1 LHKPTPAIVSQSAV
15 RRLPRFALFSLCIAY
30 VLAGFWGR
38 SAWKTEDMATLGFI
52 YDLAHGLVAWHTPSA
67 LGSNTDSLA
76 FLPYWLGA
84 IMLLPDWGINPDIAV
99 RIPFVLLLAL
109 SMVATW
115 YGSYYLARTPL
126 AQPVAFAFGG
136 EARPKDYAR
145 AMADGALLAFMAC
158 LGLAQLAHETT
169 PALAQLGFSALYFYA
184 IAALPYRSV
193 SPMIAAIGGQIGLTL
208 SGAPMLALALGL
220 GSGLI
225 HAWDQ
230 QQIKRETLGIVSL
243 SLLAAWLAYALDLW
257 SWKVIAPPSIA
268 GELYDSMELLLWFTW
283 PCWPLALWT
292 VWIWR
297 KQILTRHLS
306 RHLAWPGF
314 IVLLII
320 GATLA
325 TDSSDRTLLLALP
338 ALAALAAFALPTLK
352 RQVAAAID
360 WFTLLFFTGC
370 GIIIWVV
377 WLAMVTGIPPQPAL
391 NVSRLAPGFHYVFSV
406 STLLVAIVASIAWAA
421 LVRWRVGRH
430 RSVIWKSLALPAGG
444 ATLCWV
450 LLMSL
455 WLPLLDYTQGY
466 RPLIQKVQEKIPSHD
481 CIQIQQLPQDI
492 RAALQWYGTYRIA
505 DTDCRWLLTRT
516 DNPLALQ
523 DQINISPWLLVGSIH
538 HPADRGKSFWIWQRH

>member
-1 LHKPTPAIVSQSAV
+1 MHKPTPAIVSQSAV
-15 RRLPRFALFSLCIAY
+15 RRLPRFALLSLCVAY

-38 SAWKTEDMATLGFI
+38 SAWKIEDMATLGYV
-52 YDLAHGLVAWHTPSA
+52 YDLAHGLVNWNTPSA
-67 LGSNTDSLA
+67 LGTTTDSLA
-76 FLPYWLGA
+76 FLPYWFGA
-84 IMLLPDWGINPDIAV
+84 IMLLPDWGVHPDAAIRV
-99 RIPFVLLLAL
+99 PFIVFLVLA
-109 SMVATW
+109 MVATW

-145 AMADGALLAFMAC
+145 ALADGALLAFISC

-184 IAALPYRSV
+184 IAALPYRAV
-193 SPMIAAIGGQIGLTL
+193 SPLIAGICGQIGLTL
-208 SGAPMLALALGL
+208 SGAPMLALAMGL
-220 GSGLI
+220 GSAVI

-230 QQIKRETLGIVSL
+230 QQIKRETLGIVAL
-243 SLLAAWLAYALDLW
+243 SLLAALLAYVLNLW
-257 SWKVIAPPSIA
+257 SWKVIEPQSIT
-268 GELYDSMELLLWFTW
+268 GGLYDTVELLLWFTW

-297 KQILTRHLS
+297 KQILTQYLS
-306 RHLAWPGF
+306 RHLAWPGY

-320 GATLA
+320 SATFA
-325 TDSSDRTLLLALP
+325 TNSSDRTLLLALP

-352 RQVAAAID
+352 RQVAAVID

-377 WLAMVTGIPPQPAL
+377 WLAMVTGVPPQPAL
-391 NVSRLAPGFHYVFSV
+391 NVTRLAPGFSYVFSV
-406 STLLVAIVASIAWAA
+406 STLLIAIAASIAWAA

-455 WLPLLDYTQGY
+455 WLPLLDYTQSY
-466 RPLIQKVQEKIPSHD
+466 RPLIQKAHEKIPLSD
-481 CIQIQQLPQDI
+481 CIQTQQLPQDI
-492 RAALQWYGTYRIA
+492 RAALQWYGTYRIE
-505 DTDCRWLLTRT
+505 DTGCRWLLTPT
-516 DNPLALQ
+516 DAPPTLQ
-523 DQINISPWLLVGSIH
+523 DGYSVSPWLLVGPIH
-538 HPADRGKSFWIWQRH
+538 HPADRGIGFWIWQRR